1 MSHNLLV
8 GAQIAGGER
17 GGVELSTAGLVG
29 RDPELRVVYDL
40 VDGIGESGGA
50 LVLRGEPGI
59 GKSAL
64 LTAASARARDAGV
77 AVIATVGAQSES
89 KLAFAGLHQLLLP
102 FRSALERLPDPQR
115 HALEVAFGIVE
126 GAAPDRFLIGLA
138 TLTLVSEM
146 ATETPVLLAVEDAHW
161 LDSASC
167 NALGFVGRRLGMEPA
182 VFLCTVREGVASD
195 LDDADLPE
203 LRLTGLD
210 EDSSRALLERHGGA
224 LPDDLKTRI
233 LAEAAG
239 NPLALIELPAALAGG
254 HSAGEA
260 LPLTDRLE
268 QAFAA
273 RLDGL
278 GAGTRALLLVAAL
291 EDGELSEL
299 ARAAEILSGD
309 SVDPD
314 DWAPAVAAALGTL
327 GPDGFHFRHPLIRSG
342 VRQAAT
348 PEECRLAHAALAE
361 ALASRPE
368 RAVWHLAA
376 AAAGP
381 NDEVAGALDA
391 AADRATLRGASA
403 VAIAALERAADLT
416 ADPSGRALR
425 LFRAAEL
432 SLELGRP
439 HEAVRLL
446 RAAQQLGLPPH
457 ERTIATFYLEALE
470 GTWSGVATVRGVTGM
485 ARELTAAGEHGAALE
500 ALRTIS
506 LRAHWSNLDPETR
519 QEITEATKQAGVP
532 SGDPSRLAVLAL
544 VDPIRNGAELVERL
558 RQTSPAAVGEA
569 KDLLALGEG
578 GSGAWADDL
587 ALPFLRAAAAAFRTD
602 GRLAL
607 LAHAVVMEAWSDLHL
622 GHVRA
627 ALTEAAEG
635 ARLSE
640 ETSQA
645 RYLIGAKLTQAV
657 AVAELGEDAI
667 AEDLIAEA
675 EALLVPTG
683 ANPLL
688 ALVAFARG
696 RKELAA
702 GRVAEAFE
710 NLARIFDTDDA
721 AHGPFVRGRAL
732 ADLAEAAAHGGG
744 SVDVA
749 RSYVAE
755 WQEIADATKAG
766 HLEVQVAYAAAILA
780 DDDTAEKSL
789 RRAIAAGAAGWP
801 SYSARAQLAYG
812 AWLRR
817 QRRAAEARAPLREAA
832 QTLDALGLLCAAER
846 ARQELRASGETPRR
860 RAPENW
866 SRLTPQELQ
875 IAQLAAEGLSNRQIG
890 ERLYL
895 SHRTVGSH
903 LYRLFPKLG
912 VTSRAQL
919 RDALESAPES

>member
-1 MSHNLLV
+1 
-8 GAQIAGGER
+8 
-17 GGVELSTAGLVG
+17 
-29 RDPELRVVYDL
+29 
-40 VDGIGESGGA
+40 
-50 LVLRGEPGI
+50 
-59 GKSAL
+59 
-64 LTAASARARDAGV
+64 
-77 AVIATVGAQSES
+77 
-89 KLAFAGLHQLLLP
+89 
-102 FRSALERLPDPQR
+102 
-115 HALEVAFGIVE
+115 
-126 GAAPDRFLIGLA
+126 
-138 TLTLVSEM
+138 
-146 ATETPVLLAVEDAHW
+146 
-161 LDSASC
+161 
-167 NALGFVGRRLGMEPA
+167 
-182 VFLCTVREGVASD
+182 
-195 LDDADLPE
+195 
-203 LRLTGLD
+203 
-210 EDSSRALLERHGGA
+210 
-224 LPDDLKTRI
+224 
-233 LAEAAG
+233 
-239 NPLALIELPAALAGG
+239 
-254 HSAGEA
+254 
-260 LPLTDRLE
+260 
-268 QAFAA
+268 
-273 RLDGL
+273 
-278 GAGTRALLLVAAL
+278 
-291 EDGELSEL
+291 
-299 ARAAEILSGD
+299 
-309 SVDPD
+309 
-314 DWAPAVAAALGTL
+314 
-327 GPDGFHFRHPLIRSG
+327 
-342 VRQAAT
+342 
-348 PEECRLAHAALAE
+348 
-361 ALASRPE
+361 
-368 RAVWHLAA
+368 
-376 AAAGP
+376 
-381 NDEVAGALDA
+381 VAGALDA

-446 RAAQQLGLPPH
+446 MAAQQLGLPPH

-688 ALVAFARG
+688 ALVAFGSPRPSRTSRG
-696 RKELAA
+696 SSTPMTPPTGRSCAGGRWRTWPRRPRTAAAAWTSPAATSPNGRRSRTQRRQVTWRCRSPTPLRSSPTTIRRRSPYA
-702 GRVAEAFE
+702 GRSRQGRQAGRRTRR
-710 NLARIFDTDDA
+710 ARSSHT
-721 AHGPFVRGRAL
+721 GRGYDGSDGRPRRAL
-732 ADLAEAAAHGGG
+732 RFARRRRRSTPSACSALPSAPARSCGHPGRPLA
-744 SVDVA
+744 VA
-749 RSYVAE
+749 R
-755 WQEIADATKAG
+755 
-766 HLEVQVAYAAAILA
+766 
-780 DDDTAEKSL
+780 
-789 RRAIAAGAAGWP
+789 
-801 SYSARAQLAYG
+801 
-812 AWLRR
+812 
-817 QRRAAEARAPLREAA
+817 
-832 QTLDALGLLCAAER
+832 
-846 ARQELRASGETPRR
+846 PRTG
-860 RAPENW
+860 P
-866 SRLTPQELQ
+866 
-875 IAQLAAEGLSNRQIG
+875 G
-890 ERLYL
+890 
-895 SHRTVGSH
+895 
-903 LYRLFPKLG
+903 
-912 VTSRAQL
+912 
-919 RDALESAPES
+919 